1 MMRLAIVLAAVP
13 VALVLYLE
21 SGSIAPPLIVAVLT
35 ALTVLMPGSAGAA
48 LLIGYAAL
56 AMAFGGRH
64 PVRLGVLVMI
74 PALHLIHVT
83 SALAAV
89 VPVKT
94 RIDPAALERTGA
106 PVRHCPSDHIRCR
119 GRRGGGSVG
128 CEHGPRGSARTGG
141 SDGRDRSRRA
151 EDLNRL
157 SQQELVELGS
167 SRRSVAIVV
176 GVTGRR

>member
-1 MMRLAIVLAAVP
+1 MLMRLAIVLAAVP

-56 AMAFGGRH
+56 AMAFGDGH
-64 PVRLGVLVMI
+64 PVRLGVLIMI

-94 RIDPAALERTGA
+94 RIDPAALKTPARRFAIVQAITFVVAAVAAVVPSGA
-106 PVRHCPSDHIRCR
+106 NM
-119 GRRGGGSVG
+119 G
-128 CEHGPRGSARTGG
+128 
-141 SDGRDRSRRA
+141 
-151 EDLNRL
+151 
-157 SQQELVELGS
+157 LVEVLGLGALTVVIGV
-167 SRRSVAIVV
+167 VALRI
-176 GVTGRR
+176 